1 MTIYTETYSLAAGVL
16 LLFHACRF
24 FLYFV
29 NCKNDY
35 RSMRIITDDLY
46 ARLVRHFLKD
56 EKVALFQDLVMSET
70 VKESE
75 SDTQEDNT
83 GGDNEH
89 DE

>member
-1 MTIYTETYSLAAGVL
+1 MRQVCCCFSTPAA
-16 LLFHACRF
+16 F
-24 FLYFV
+24 FVFR
-29 NCKNDY
+29 KNDY

-75 SDTQEDNT
+75 SDTQEDNI
-83 GGDNEH
+83 GGNNEH

>member
-1 MTIYTETYSLAAGVL
+1 
-16 LLFHACRF
+16 
-24 FLYFV
+24 
-29 NCKNDY
+29 
-35 RSMRIITDDLY
+35 MRTITDDLY

-70 VKESE
+70 VKDSE

>member
-1 MTIYTETYSLAAGVL
+1 MRQVCCCFSTPAA
-16 LLFHACRF
+16 FS
-24 FLYFV
+24 LYFV

-70 VKESE
+70 VKDNE
-75 SDTQEDNT
+75 SDTQEDNI
-83 GGDNEH
+83 GGNNEH

>member
-1 MTIYTETYSLAAGVL
+1 MRQVCCCFSAPAA
-16 LLFHACRF
+16 F
-24 FLYFV
+24 FVF
-29 NCKNDY
+29 CKNDY

-75 SDTQEDNT
+75 SDTQKDNV
-83 GGDNEH
+83 GGNNEH

>member
-1 MTIYTETYSLAAGVL
+1 MTIYTDISSIAAGVEKQQ
-16 LLFHACRF
+16 HTCRF
-24 FLYFV
+24 FFV
-29 NCKNDY
+29 FRKNDY

-46 ARLVRHFLKD
+46 AKLVRHFLKD
-56 EKVALFQDLVMSET
+56 EKVVLFQDLVMSET
-70 VKESE
+70 VKDNE

>member
-1 MTIYTETYSLAAGVL
+1 MRQVCCCFSTPAA
-16 LLFHACRF
+16 F
-24 FLYFV
+24 FVFR
-29 NCKNDY
+29 KNDY

-46 ARLVRHFLKD
+46 ARLVRYFLKD

-70 VKESE
+70 VKDSE

-83 GGDNEH
+83 GGNNEH

>member
-1 MTIYTETYSLAAGVL
+1 MRQVCCCFSAPAA
-16 LLFHACRF
+16 F
-24 FLYFV
+24 FGFR
-29 NCKNDY
+29 KNDY

-70 VKESE
+70 VKDSE